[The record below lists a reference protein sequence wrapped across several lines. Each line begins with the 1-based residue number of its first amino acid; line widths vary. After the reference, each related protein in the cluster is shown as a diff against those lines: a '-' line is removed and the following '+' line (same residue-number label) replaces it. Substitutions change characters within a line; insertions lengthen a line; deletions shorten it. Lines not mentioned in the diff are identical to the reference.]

1 MTLQE
6 MELDQ
11 TAEASGK
18 YMNFTIMAMQVEQ
31 SAPELAVITAL
42 DVTEQV
48 QIKRRLEGMQRE
60 HAELVGELSAANK
73 RLGTMNKELQDA
85 NEELQ
90 AANEEL
96 MLTQEELQAT
106 NEEFEAT
113 NEELQ
118 ATNEELETNNEELQ
132 ATNEELQTTNDE
144 LTART
149 AELQEL
155 TRQHRIEQMQISELL
170 ERFPHYVMVLDAEDL
185 TVHAVNPA
193 YKQLLGNRNV
203 NGLPISDVFGGEQV
217 DELVEALKSTLEEA
231 QSHTTGPIIASV
243 NSGDS
248 ARYVHTVVPIADAS
262 GSSITRIFIYSERA
276 E

>member
-1 MTLQE
+1 
-6 MELDQ
+6 
-11 TAEASGK
+11 
-18 YMNFTIMAMQVEQ
+18 
-31 SAPELAVITAL
+31 
-42 DVTEQV
+42 
-48 QIKRRLEGMQRE
+48 
-60 HAELVGELSAANK
+60 
-73 RLGTMNKELQDA
+73 
-85 NEELQ
+85 
-90 AANEEL
+90 
-96 MLTQEELQAT
+96 
-106 NEEFEAT
+106 
-113 NEELQ
+113 
-118 ATNEELETNNEELQ
+118 
-132 ATNEELQTTNDE
+132 
-144 LTART
+144 
-149 AELQEL
+149 
-155 TRQHRIEQMQISELL
+155 
-170 ERFPHYVMVLDAEDL
+170 MVLDAEDL